1 MQILLN
7 KTLKPY
13 NSFSVNESADL
24 IIQADSIQDL
34 IDIWSDKKYALL
46 AISTHH
52 K

>member
-34 IDIWSDKKYALL
+34 MIFGLIKN
-46 AISTHH
+46 TQE
-52 K
+52 

>member
-24 IIQADSIQDL
+24 IIQADSIEDL
-34 IDIWSDKKYALL
+34 IDIWSDKKN
-46 AISTHH
+46 TQT
-52 K
+52 